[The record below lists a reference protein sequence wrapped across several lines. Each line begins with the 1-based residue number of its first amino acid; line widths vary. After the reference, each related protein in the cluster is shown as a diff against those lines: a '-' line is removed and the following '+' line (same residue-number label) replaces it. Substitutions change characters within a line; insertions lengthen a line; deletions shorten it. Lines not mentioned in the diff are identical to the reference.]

1 MKTAKILLGQKAMN
15 ETETGWQSQFSPDA
29 RKLLQ
34 CAQINCNANSLL
46 YFTTPNKQVRK
57 HGV

>member
-1 MKTAKILLGQKAMN
+1 MKTAKILLGQKAMK
-15 ETETGWQSQFSPDA
+15 ETERMAKVQTQENHCNMH
-29 RKLLQ
+29 KLKV
-34 CAQINCNANSLL
+34 NCNANSIL